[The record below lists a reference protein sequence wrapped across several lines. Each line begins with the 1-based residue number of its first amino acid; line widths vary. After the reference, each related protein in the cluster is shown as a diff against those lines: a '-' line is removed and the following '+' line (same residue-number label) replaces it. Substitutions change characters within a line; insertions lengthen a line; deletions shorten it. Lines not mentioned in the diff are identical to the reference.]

1 MKAAIMSVQLA
12 FPFAGDDPP
21 RTSPSR
27 TTLYWRRRIDRAVR
41 RAYELGK
48 RQYQRR
54 PADIAPP
61 SPIRAA
67 YPNGDA
73 IVEAVEAAD
82 DRNELVV
89 LARRSAIS
97 RSIDGIRNN
106 GSTRKNQKSRMRS
119 CRSRAGHETEGPK
132 QQ

>member
-12 FPFAGDDPP
+12 FPFGGDDPP

-67 YPNGDA
+67 YPNGD
-73 IVEAVEAAD
+73 

-89 LARRSAIS
+89 LARRV
-97 RSIDGIRNN
+97 RNLTIDR
-106 GSTRKNQKSRMRS
+106 RDPEWFHEEKSEVAHALVRIAR
-119 CRSRAGHETEGPK
+119 RP
-132 QQ
+132 